1 MAVCI
6 KEIGSI
12 IKYQDS
18 ENINGMI
25 RGVIEATGKII
36 ICMAREFIHGLMAG
50 NTSETGKT
58 GNSTG
63 KELTFHRRVCA
74 GTGSGTT
81 AKR

>member
-1 MAVCI
+1 MAMGFTSGQMAVNI
-6 KEIGSI
+6 REIGSI

-50 NTSETGKT
+50 NTRE
-58 GNSTG
+58 NI
-63 KELTFHRRVCA
+63 
-74 GTGSGTT
+74 
-81 AKR
+81 

>member
-1 MAVCI
+1 MR
-6 KEIGSI
+6 
-12 IKYQDS
+12 
-18 ENINGMI
+18 ENSLMTSV
-25 RGVIEATGKII
+25 R
-36 ICMAREFIHGLMAG
+36 ARAHSFGLTAG